1 MTEVKIVNGVRT
13 FIIKKEAEAVKPVP
27 KAQLERERKAKTGR
41 GNARIRNAV
50 RKPSPVI
57 VTTYTKDEQ

>member
-13 FIIKKEAEAVKPVP
+13 FIIKKEPTKPTP
-27 KAQLERERKAKTGR
+27 KAQLERERKMKTGR
-41 GNARIRNAV
+41 GNARIRNAA

>member
-13 FIIKKEAEAVKPVP
+13 FIMKKQVEPVS

-41 GNARIRNAV
+41 GNAKIRNAA
-50 RKPSPVI
+50 RKPSPVV
-57 VTTYTKDEQ
+57 VTTF